1 MTSKNRVKS
10 NYDDIANFSYVVF
23 LQKIKITSYVNSEVL
38 SLFNNIKIPSYVT
51 PELKKNSIYYLN
63 KCTTIHLTRK
73 FPFWVFQRCSP
84 AHFEYKES
92 FGKSWVKITEWSVWL
107 KNFHFGY
114 LKGAHLYYGFSFYLF
129 SAWYLHVLYI
139 CFNLGKMFCGQNLS
153 KKREWYLRL
162 EKFQVK

>member
-1 MTSKNRVKS
+1 MNIPWSLNMLCDRNMPGFWICQGYTS
-10 NYDDIANFSYVVF
+10 FW
-23 LQKIKITSYVNSEVL
+23 
-38 SLFNNIKIPSYVT
+38 IP
-51 PELKKNSIYYLN
+51 IYYLN

-129 SAWYLHVLYI
+129 YAWYLHVLCI
-139 CFNLGKMFCGQNLS
+139 CFNLGTMFCGQNLS